1 MNPSLAKSYQAY
13 QKNKYETASPHRLIS
28 MLYAGAI
35 KFVNQSI
42 VFLDSGDYKSAHQSL
57 LKAQDIVCELISSL
71 NEREGGEIASN
82 LKNLYLYMIEQMVGA
97 NLNKSSETLPV
108 VVEMLQSISSAW
120 NEMGKEMSAGKSYA

>member
-71 NEREGGEIASN
+71 NEREGG
-82 LKNLYLYMIEQMVGA
+82 KNLYLYMIEQMVGA
-97 NLNKSSETLPV
+97 NLNKSSESLPV